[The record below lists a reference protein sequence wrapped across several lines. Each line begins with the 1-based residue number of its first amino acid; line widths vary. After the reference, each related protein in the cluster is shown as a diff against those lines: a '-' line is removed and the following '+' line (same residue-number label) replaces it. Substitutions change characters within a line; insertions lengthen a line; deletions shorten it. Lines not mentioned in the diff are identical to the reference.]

1 MKKKIFIKFEK
12 CVGCKSCELACAVA
26 HSSTKDLKTAI
37 LLEEKPGYRIKVET
51 YKDHPI
57 PVHCNHCE
65 DATCIL
71 ACPTGAVHR
80 DGENKP
86 VIIDS
91 DRCIGCSMCVQACPF
106 GMIDISVDGK
116 SALKC
121 DLCIE
126 RLAENKEPACVTA
139 CFTKALL
146 YIDDKEHN
154 QAKRSKT
161 AEKIVKSQND
171 QNS

>member
-12 CVGCKSCELACAVA
+12 CVGCKSCELACALA
-26 HSSTKDLKTAI
+26 HSSTKDLQSTI

-51 YKDHPI
+51 YRGHPI

-65 DATCIL
+65 DATCVM
-71 ACPTGAVHR
+71 ACPTGAAHQE
-80 DGENKP
+80 GKTGP
-86 VIIDS
+86 VLIDS
-91 DRCIGCSMCVQACPF
+91 DRCIGCSMCIQACPF
-106 GMIDISVDGK
+106 GMIDISADGK
-116 SALKC
+116 RALKC

-146 YIDDKEHN
+146 FMDEKEHN
-154 QAKRSKT
+154 QIKRTKI
-161 AEKIVKSQND
+161 AEKIVQSQSE
-171 QNS
+171 QNG